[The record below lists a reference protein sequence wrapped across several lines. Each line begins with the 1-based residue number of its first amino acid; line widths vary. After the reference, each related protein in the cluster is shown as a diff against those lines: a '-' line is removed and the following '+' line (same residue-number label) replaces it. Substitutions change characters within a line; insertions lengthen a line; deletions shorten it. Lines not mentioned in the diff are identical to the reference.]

1 MRVLFVCTGNSF
13 RSPVAEALLKKI
25 REDVEVRS
33 AGTEPAFNIAPNA
46 RDLLKEENALRYVK
60 ERPEALND
68 KMVDEADLII
78 VMKERHRQE
87 VMKSYPHARE
97 KIRVWDIDDPI
108 FLPPGHD
115 RRIIEIIKSKVEELA
130 SSL

>member
-25 REDVEVRS
+25 RRDIEVRS
-33 AGTEPAFNIAPNA
+33 AGTEPASDIAPNA
-46 RDLLKEENALRYVK
+46 KDLLKEENALRYVK
-60 ERPEALND
+60 ERPEAINE
-68 KMVDEADLII
+68 KIVNEADLIV
-78 VMKERHRQE
+78 VMKEKHRQE
-87 VMKSYPHARE
+87 LMNRYPHVRE

-115 RRIIEIIKSKVEELA
+115 RRIMKIIKSKVEELA

>member
-25 REDVEVRS
+25 REDVEVSS
-33 AGTEPAFNIAPNA
+33 AGMEPASDIAPNA

-68 KMVDEADLII
+68 KMVDEADLIV

-87 VMKSYPHARE
+87 VIRRYPHVKE

-115 RRIIEIIKSKVEELA
+115 RRIMGIIKSKVEELA

>member
-1 MRVLFVCTGNSF
+1 MRVLFICTGNSF

-33 AGTEPAFNIAPNA
+33 AGTEPASDIASNA

-60 ERPEALND
+60 EKPEALNK
-68 KMVDEADLII
+68 KMVDEADLIV
-78 VMKERHRQE
+78 VMKEGHRQE
-87 VMKSYPHARE
+87 LMKSYPHVRE
-97 KIRVWDIDDPI
+97 KIRVWDIHDPI
-108 FLPPGHD
+108 FLPSGHD
-115 RRIIEIIKSKVEELA
+115 RKIMKIIKNKVEELA

>member
-1 MRVLFVCTGNSF
+1 MKILFVCTGNSF

-25 REDVEVRS
+25 RGDVEVRS
-33 AGTEPAFNIAPNA
+33 AGTEPAFDIAPNA
-46 RDLLKEENALRYVK
+46 KDLLKGENALRYVK
-60 ERPEALND
+60 ERPEALNEE
-68 KMVDEADLII
+68 MVDEANLIV

-87 VMKSYPHARE
+87 LMKRYPHARE
-97 KIRVWDIDDPI
+97 KIRVWDVDDPI

-115 RRIIEIIKSKVEELA
+115 RRIMEIIKSKVKELA

>member
-25 REDVEVRS
+25 RRDIEVRS
-33 AGTEPAFNIAPNA
+33 AGTEPASDIAPNA

-60 ERPEALND
+60 ERPEALNE
-68 KMVDEADLII
+68 KMVNEADLIV
-78 VMKERHRQE
+78 VMKEKHRQE
-87 VMKSYPHARE
+87 IARRYPHARD
-97 KIRVWDIDDPI
+97 KIRVWDVNDPI

-115 RRIIEIIKSKVEELA
+115 RRIMEIIKSKVKELA
-130 SSL
+130 SLI